1 MDRPSASYTPA
12 VPTTTPEALAR
23 RQAARKQLVKK
34 GLVLVNTGL
43 GKGKTTA
50 AFGVLFRAWGRGMR
64 VCVIQ
69 FLKHQNG
76 NWGEVR
82 AAKKLGIEWL
92 RMGDGFTWTS
102 PDLDETVA
110 KARHAWQLAQE
121 RIASGNYDLIV
132 LDEFT
137 YPLAY
142 GWIPTDEVIAWL
154 REHKPPMLHLIIT
167 GRYAPPALVEFAD
180 TVTDMTPV
188 KHAFD
193 AGIRAQPGIEF

>member
-1 MDRPSASYTPA
+1 MDRPSASHTPA

-110 KARHAWQLAQE
+110 KARHAWQQAQE

-154 REHKPPMLHLIIT
+154 REYKPPRLHLIIT

-193 AGIRAQPGIEF
+193 VGIRAQPGIEF